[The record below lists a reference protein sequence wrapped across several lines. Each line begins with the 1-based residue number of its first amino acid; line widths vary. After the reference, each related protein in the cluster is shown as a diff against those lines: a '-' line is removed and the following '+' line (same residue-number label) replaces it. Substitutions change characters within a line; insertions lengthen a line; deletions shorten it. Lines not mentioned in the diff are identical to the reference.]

1 MGHRVFHRVYY
12 VLVMSEGRIIG
23 LVCIVNHGYYLYC
36 NVFGYI
42 MQYIT
47 VLYIIQAGADIT
59 FSSASSSPSF
69 ILLSPL
75 VHSQFILMQ
84 QKWKSSHRKFLE
96 MNTRGDSRINAGE
109 RGG

>member
-84 QKWKSSHRKFLE
+84 QKLKSSHRKF
-96 MNTRGDSRINAGE
+96 
-109 RGG
+109 